1 MGFDIKDLAG
11 ISDPAKKLIEVVSS
25 GIGSLFRPRSMRNE
39 ADAKAYEIRAI
50 AAAEADATVTKATG
64 LIRADLE
71 RIKTIAGADAA
82 IVERAKMRLLSR
94 EIEGQMN
101 VEAIAEHALLSLPK
115 NVSDQLVSDDWK
127 RKFFLGA
134 ENICDADLQLLWGK
148 VLAGEVAS
156 PGSYSMRTLEILK
169 HLTKEE
175 AELFRKAGGIAFRD
189 GWIMKPDGDMNTALR
204 PYGLD
209 YNALLMLRDA
219 GLLHEG
225 DTLIKD
231 FSGAA
236 NLPAVTFLN
245 NGVHI
250 QLSGATLAQQMIP
263 AIPFTRAGKEL
274 QNLLEDNPC
283 MPFLQSVAVYFRAR
297 GIVVKKGTPTTHGED
312 VTVLTFEEDF

>member
-1 MGFDIKDLAG
+1 MGFDVKDLAG

-64 LIRADLE
+64 LVRAELE
-71 RIKTIAGADAA
+71 RIRTMAADAE

-101 VEAIAEHALLSLPK
+101 VEAIAEHALSTLPN
-115 NVSDQLVSDDWK
+115 NVSDQPVSDDWK

-134 ENICDADLQLLWGK
+134 ENICDVDLQLLWGK
-148 VLAGEVAS
+148 VLAGEVVS

-169 HLTKEE
+169 NLTKDE
-175 AELFRKAGGIAFRD
+175 AELFRKASGIAFRD
-189 GWIMKPDGDMNTALR
+189 GWIMKPDGDLNTALT
-204 PYGLD
+204 PYGLN
-209 YNALLMLRDA
+209 YNALLTLRDA

-231 FSGAA
+231 FSAVA
-236 NLPAVTFLN
+236 PPAVTLIN
-245 NGVHI
+245 NGVYMR
-250 QLSGATLAQQMIP
+250 LSGAALAQQRIP
-263 AIPFTRAGKEL
+263 AIPFTRAGQEL
-274 QNLLEDNPC
+274 QNLLENNPC

-297 GIVVKKGTPTTHGED
+297 GIAVKKGVPTTHGE
-312 VTVLTFEEDF
+312 LTFEEDF